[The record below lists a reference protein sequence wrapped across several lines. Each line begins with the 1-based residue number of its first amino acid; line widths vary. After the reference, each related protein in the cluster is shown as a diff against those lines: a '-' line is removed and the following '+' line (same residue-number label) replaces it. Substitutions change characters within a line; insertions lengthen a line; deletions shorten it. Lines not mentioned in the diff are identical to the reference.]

1 MLVRRRAQGL
11 FADYA
16 PEALMVK
23 HEAFNLVKRVQV
35 PTGVPFFDVDSRFG
49 TVAQLVEHEPFKLVV
64 AGSSPARLTILKPL
78 QIKAIRP
85 FCRGFFVYMTKTP
98 KLTITA
104 HYRPKVCQYFV
115 NGFSAS
121 QYWFK

>member
-64 AGSSPARLTILKPL
+64 AGSSPARLTILCIIPK
-78 QIKAIRP
+78 KAI
-85 FCRGFFVYMTKTP
+85 
-98 KLTITA
+98 
-104 HYRPKVCQYFV
+104 
-115 NGFSAS
+115 
-121 QYWFK
+121 